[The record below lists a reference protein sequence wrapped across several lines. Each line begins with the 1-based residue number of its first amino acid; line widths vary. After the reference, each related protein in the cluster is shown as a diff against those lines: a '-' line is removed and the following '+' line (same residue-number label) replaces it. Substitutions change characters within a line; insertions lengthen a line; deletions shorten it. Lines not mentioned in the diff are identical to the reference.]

1 MNIYL
6 ESVNLDEIRS
16 AAAAGLAD
24 GVAFSHT
31 AASAD
36 AADANTL
43 ERLEDI
49 SREFAFPVC
58 VPVGALASA
67 DIYSD
72 ARDLAKV
79 SDHVVVQVPLVEDSL
94 IPMARLAAEG
104 VVICATFVYSP
115 AQAIIAAKAGAA
127 SVRVALTDLETY
139 GQAATRTLAEI
150 KNALESGGL
159 ECDVMAASPLSP
171 VQFSEC
177 ALAGAD
183 IICVTPQTLR
193 NLVVH
198 PLSDRGVDR
207 FLSDLSRRPKAR
219 SST

>member
-139 GQAATRTLAEI
+139 GKAATRTLAEI

>member
-31 AASAD
+31 ATSAD
-36 AADANTL
+36 AADANTR

-58 VPVGALASA
+58 VPVGAVASA
-67 DIYSD
+67 DIYSE
-72 ARDLAKV
+72 ARELAKV

-94 IPMARLAAEG
+94 IPMARLAQEG
-104 VVICATFVYSP
+104 VIICATFVYSP
-115 AQAIIAAKAGAA
+115 AQAIVAAKAGAA
-127 SVRVALTDLETY
+127 SVRVALGDLETY

-150 KNALESGGL
+150 KNALEGGGL

-177 ALAGAD
+177 AVAGAD

-219 SST
+219 TTT